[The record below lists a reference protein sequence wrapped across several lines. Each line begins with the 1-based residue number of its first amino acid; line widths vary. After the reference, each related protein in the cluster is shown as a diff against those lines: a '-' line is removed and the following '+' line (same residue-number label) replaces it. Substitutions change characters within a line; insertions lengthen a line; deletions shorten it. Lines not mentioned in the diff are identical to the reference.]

1 MKKTFK
7 EMNLAPVIKRVLC
20 PATTFFTVNQ
30 FVKRAI
36 QIDKKCRYLTG
47 LDASETRFD
56 GEIVLFFIG
65 IDHTTFLSDLH
76 QSEKIH
82 IDNISQKDYEH
93 ALKGRKTN
101 RANKSIFITVTR
113 SDEISTAAQ
122 FLDGLIIIGNSDG
135 LKGERLTDSRKCE
148 FIETCTQENL
158 PSTVKKNV
166 ERIVLHY
173 MKDAV
178 LKLQR
183 NYDSKRKLPFNHK
196 DASSLRYHQAH
207 NGHATTDIIE
217 YEGNS
222 HDKKA
227 VDNQRKISEV
237 LPSLNESDMSITR
250 SGKRIRCS
258 FDDTERVNENER
270 ERALMKDTLHE
281 AFALFSMSY
290 IPRNENPFQLRN
302 AVYRV
307 DRRIYGCG
315 FRNFTLDLR
324 NAVYRVDRRIYGC
337 GFRNFTLDLRNALYR
352 VDRRIYGCGFRN
364 FTLDVFVNIAQRI
377 PTTDERQSLTHRIET
392 TAKEFKIDD
401 VDVNFGRYG
410 QTEMSSCRVGS
421 KIQNNYSAIATLG
434 GFAKSEY
441 KEGDIVSIREHASRS
456 GERHPSGLYVL
467 LSRHFADPEN
477 VEFIYLVD
485 SSDTRR
491 PFAKVLKTHNPGI
504 YDIAIASVSSTNI
517 TDTQFRD
524 LRGQQRESDL
534 VQLNQMDFASLRSI
548 SELEVYFWSAEEEP
562 RIGKVVIPDFDER
575 ETNTKLVLL
584 KDIMVYDD
592 DLNAIIPKRMFQKG
606 HSGAIVCYDDE
617 SNGRVR
623 VFAMF
628 MGALNYKDIEDKTN
642 GWRIQGEYR
651 SFPVSEGLR
660 QLNEEHGRIFD
671 LC

>member
-290 IPRNENPFQLRN
+290 IPRNENPFQ
-302 AVYRV
+302 VKYRWEPV
-307 DRRIYGCG
+307 
-315 FRNFTLDLR
+315 LSSE
-324 NAVYRVDRRIYGC
+324 
-337 GFRNFTLDLRNALYR
+337 LRNALYR

-401 VDVNFGRYG
+401 VDVNFG
-410 QTEMSSCRVGS
+410 
-421 KIQNNYSAIATLG
+421 
-434 GFAKSEY
+434 
-441 KEGDIVSIREHASRS
+441 
-456 GERHPSGLYVL
+456 
-467 LSRHFADPEN
+467 
-477 VEFIYLVD
+477 
-485 SSDTRR
+485 
-491 PFAKVLKTHNPGI
+491 
-504 YDIAIASVSSTNI
+504 
-517 TDTQFRD
+517 
-524 LRGQQRESDL
+524 
-534 VQLNQMDFASLRSI
+534 RSI